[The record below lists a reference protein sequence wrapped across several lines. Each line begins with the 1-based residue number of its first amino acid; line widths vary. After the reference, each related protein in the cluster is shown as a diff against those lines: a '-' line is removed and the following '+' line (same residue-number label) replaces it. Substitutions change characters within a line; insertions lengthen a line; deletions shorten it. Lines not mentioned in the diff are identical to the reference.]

1 MLGIED
7 PWILAAY
14 LLCLISAALC
24 VVYGLLRW
32 NSGEEPVDQQD
43 VRWAE
48 EEKKVEE
55 EL

>member
-7 PWILAAY
+7 TYVALAY
-14 LLCLISAALC
+14 LLCLVSAVLC
-24 VVYGLLRW
+24 VVYGLITR
-32 NSGEEPVDQQD
+32 NRGEAAAEPED
-43 VRWAE
+43 VQWAV